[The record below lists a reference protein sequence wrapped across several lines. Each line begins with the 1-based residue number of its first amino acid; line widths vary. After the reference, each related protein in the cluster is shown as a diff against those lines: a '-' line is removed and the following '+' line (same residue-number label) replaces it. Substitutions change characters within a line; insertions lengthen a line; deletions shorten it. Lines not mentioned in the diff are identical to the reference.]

1 MYGSVEMLLKFCA
14 ENFAFKFTGQES
26 REKSRVAHAMISFK
40 PKLSHW
46 RSRHFTRIASGDR
59 IHSALL
65 DFSTNKF
72 LNFSRGNFTRYLGKA
87 DETKTYNSLC

>member
-1 MYGSVEMLLKFCA
+1 MYGSVEMLLKFYA
-14 ENFAFKFTGQES
+14 ENFSFKFTGQES
-26 REKSRVAHAMISFK
+26 RAKSRVAHAMTSFK

-46 RSRHFTRIASGDR
+46 RSRHFTRVASDDR

-72 LNFSRGNFTRYLGKA
+72 LNFSRDNFHATREGR
-87 DETKTYNSLC
+87 